1 MLYESSGWSLKPQG
15 IHRSLAYILLCG
27 LSVFLLL
34 FRFVLWNSRAQ
45 TSNVHICTYVHMW
58 SPPNVSVSFMSWAWA
73 VSDKILF
80 TFRLAAVSRF
90 SRFFGTT
97 KYTYVYV
104 CLFVCTTLTRYDYE
118 FYENCCREV
127 RKRICTYMHMYVHAI
142 QQLWRTLRFALALRW
157 CRFLIE
163 DRDWAHISA
172 SWKVYTYTN
181 VHTYICRYVY
191 ICLGRLWVAGWP
203 LATVVVYYII
213 LYFFVFADSD
223 CWLFVLAQVT
233 WRARASV
240 VRVFWRARCP
250 LSAHHFFPR
259 QFFGLLSSHFNG
271 LFLYF
276 LRLWLFRNCFRQS
289 ICARVHLLNV
299 LETALVFHSWNQ
311 IKRPFINKLEL
322 PLLFLL
328 SYTIHN
334 LNIHKTPAHMY
345 IRTYVFWYC
354 F

>member
-1 MLYESSGWSLKPQG
+1 MYTFVHMYICDHRRMYLY
-15 IHRSLAYILLCG
+15 LLWAGRERC
-27 LSVFLLL
+27 LIRFCLL
-34 FRFVLWNSRAQ
+34 FAWRF
-45 TSNVHICTYVHMW
+45 
-58 SPPNVSVSFMSWAWA
+58 
-73 VSDKILF
+73 
-80 TFRLAAVSRF
+80 SRF

-289 ICARVHLLNV
+289 ICARVHLSNV
-299 LETALVFHSWNQ
+299 WETALVFIHG
-311 IKRPFINKLEL
+311 IK
-322 PLLFLL
+322 
-328 SYTIHN
+328 
-334 LNIHKTPAHMY
+334 
-345 IRTYVFWYC
+345 
-354 F
+354 

>member
-142 QQLWRTLRFALALRW
+142 QQLWRTLRFAWALRW

-191 ICLGRLWVAGWP
+191 ICLGRLWVPGWP

-213 LYFFVFADSD
+213 LYFFCF
-223 CWLFVLAQVT
+223 CWFRLLAFCFGPSHVTCACLSCPRFLTRSLPAICSPFLPSPILRAPFFSFQRFV
-233 WRARASV
+233 S
-240 VRVFWRARCP
+240 
-250 LSAHHFFPR
+250 
-259 QFFGLLSSHFNG
+259 LLSS
-271 LFLYF
+271 
-276 LRLWLFRNCFRQS
+276 
-289 ICARVHLLNV
+289 
-299 LETALVFHSWNQ
+299 ALIV
-311 IKRPFINKLEL
+311 P
-322 PLLFLL
+322 
-328 SYTIHN
+328 
-334 LNIHKTPAHMY
+334 
-345 IRTYVFWYC
+345 
-354 F
+354 